1 MNCFASVPDHR
12 PVVPVTSTRRTE
24 EIEHIVAPQGAGCS
38 SPVTT
43 SLILSTR
50 NRPAFAVAAVRTV
63 LDGHQVPSEIVVVD
77 QSDIQNLEFSTWTDH
92 PACSLRYLWKP
103 DRGSS
108 LGRNTGI
115 AAATGAILLFID
127 DDVLVPPDWFGRIV
141 TNLRRAGAKGVVT
154 GRTIGGE
161 PEAPG
166 AFAPSL
172 DLSPRSTVYRGRP
185 GRDVLPTANLALYRT
200 AIAEVGGFDE
210 RLGAG
215 TRFPSSEDNDFGFR
229 LLEAGFDIVFDPDVL
244 VVHRAWRGPEAL
256 LPLRWAY
263 GRGQGAYYAKYK
275 SWRDPYMLRRMGR
288 DVGRHLKRAVRRL
301 VTDPKA
307 ASADVV
313 YSLAVLVGAAQW
325 LVRKSRTI
333 PTEGKP

>member
-1 MNCFASVPDHR
+1 MTP
-12 PVVPVTSTRRTE
+12 
-24 EIEHIVAPQGAGCS
+24 
-38 SPVTT
+38 

-50 NRPAFAVAAVRTV
+50 NRPVFAVSAMRTV

-103 DRGSS
+103 ARGLS

-115 AAATGAILLFID
+115 AASTGEILLFID
-127 DDVLVPPDWFGRIV
+127 DDVVVRPEWFGRIV
-141 TNLRRAGAKGVVT
+141 TSLRRVGAKSVVT
-154 GRTIGGE
+154 GRTVGGE
-161 PEAPG
+161 PEVPG
-166 AFAPSL
+166 AFAPSV
-172 DLSPRSTVYRGRP
+172 DINPRRTIYRGRP
-185 GRDVLPTANLALYRT
+185 GRDVLPAANMALYRS

-215 TRFPSSEDNDFGFR
+215 TGFPSSEDNDFGFR

-263 GRGQGAYYAKYK
+263 GRGQGAYYAKYR

-313 YSLAVLVGAAQW
+313 YSLAVLAGAAQW